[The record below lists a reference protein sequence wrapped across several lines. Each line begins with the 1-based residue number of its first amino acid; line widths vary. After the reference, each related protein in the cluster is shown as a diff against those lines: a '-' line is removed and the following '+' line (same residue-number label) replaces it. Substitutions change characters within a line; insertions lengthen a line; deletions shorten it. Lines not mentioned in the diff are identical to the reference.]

1 VIIWLWL
8 ISQLAVIA
16 AVTSAA
22 VLASKG
28 VEGWGW
34 FLVIALLIS
43 PSIKGGGSA
52 ADDGQRRCQQHPVF
66 HSNLKP

>member
-1 VIIWLWL
+1 MTIWLWL

-22 VLASKG
+22 VLASQG

-34 FLVIALLIS
+34 FLLVAFLIS
-43 PSIKGGGSA
+43 PIIKRGG
-52 ADDGQRRCQQHPVF
+52 
-66 HSNLKP
+66 